1 MKVYI
6 WAPPSTPLL
15 MNAPPKVVPAAA
27 GTPLTVLGDRL
38 VFKLTSPDTN
48 GLFTLTEQFNE
59 PGTGIPLHCHSRE
72 DESFLVLEGQVEFV
86 VGPTTTLVEPGGLL
100 YAPRNIAHSFRAVGA
115 TPSRMLIH
123 IWPAG
128 LETMFQELSQLPAG
142 PPDLGQVA
150 AICAR
155 YGIAF
160 V

>member
-1 MKVYI
+1 
-6 WAPPSTPLL
+6 
-15 MNAPPKVVPAAA
+15 MNAPAKVVPAAA
-27 GTPLTVLGDRL
+27 GTPLNVLGDRL
-38 VFKLTSPDTN
+38 VLKLTSADTN
-48 GLFTLTEQFNE
+48 GQFTLTEQFNE
-59 PGTGIPLHCHSRE
+59 PGTGIPRHQHSRE

-86 VGPTTTLVEPGGLL
+86 IGDTTTVVEAGGVI
-100 YAPRNIAHSFRAVGA
+100 YAPRNLAHSFRTVGA
-115 TPSRMLIH
+115 TPSRMWIH

-160 V
+160 G